1 MSVSTTP
8 LQALL
13 LAGSALTL
21 LAGCESSQDKAAKL
35 ATTSAKV
42 GSNAS
47 GSSKHSSGKGGVKV
61 ASADLIRSSQGAA
74 IAVQLRND
82 GSQNQSLVPI
92 SVTVRG
98 ANGAEVYSNRGSQG
112 GLSLKRI
119 ANVPPGGTAWWVAS
133 GIRPQGVAKSVRA
146 TVDRSHVKSTGV
158 SLDVSDL
165 RVAPDPRS
173 GLDAV
178 GEVVNKTGGDVTD
191 VVVAAVATK
200 GRRVVAA
207 GSASIGSVPAG
218 GKTSFRIKLTGDP
231 SGGVLVATAASSG
244 GSGN

>member
-1 MSVSTTP
+1 M
-8 LQALL
+8 
-13 LAGSALTL
+13 TL

-42 GSNAS
+42 ESKAHDHGKAS
-47 GSSKHSSGKGGVKV
+47 TGKGGVKV
-61 ASADLIRSSQGAA
+61 ASADLIRSSHGAA

-92 SVTVRG
+92 SVIVRG

-112 GLSLKRI
+112 GMSLKRI

-133 GIRPQGVAKSVRA
+133 GIRPQGAAKSVRA
-146 TVDRSHVKSTGV
+146 SVDRSHVKSTGV
-158 SLDVSDL
+158 SLDVADL

-178 GEVVNKTGGDVTD
+178 GEVVNKTGSDIAD

-200 GRRVVAA
+200 GRHAKAA
-207 GSASIGSVPAG
+207 GSATIGSVPAG

-244 GSGN
+244 GSRN